1 MVFIVV
7 VVVVGIGFLVAN
19 IWIALT
25 IPRTRIPQAEDELA
39 IAAYTGEVLAA
50 RFAQAFQCRVEH
62 TQRRQDRIIVYNEL
76 ARTAFYHVLGLD
88 VTLQDIGAC
97 ESTKLVEAAHLCV
110 AFVEFQATED
120 TLESDDVLAVLQWQ
134 QEVVRNSDVNWFE
147 FGGGEVDFVEWKL
160 DVREL
165 QLAETCLAHAGGKR
179 VERGQFV
186 AEHGCLELLLA
197 IAELLYELFSLGQL
211 LLCQLRLTCLK
222 SLKIKLKC
230 LIFCYM

>member
-62 TQRRQDRIIVYNEL
+62 TQRRQDRILVYNEL
-76 ARTAFYHVLGLD
+76 AR
-88 VTLQDIGAC
+88 
-97 ESTKLVEAAHLCV
+97 
-110 AFVEFQATED
+110 TED